1 MAQRLQIIK
10 RESSQEVRV
19 PDLSGGVNLR
29 VSPTSVPADQSRTLR
44 NFSLREPGALTVD
57 YFYTRFTTST
67 FGSGRA
73 QGGARIYLKNGV
85 TFTLVAEG
93 GNLKRPSDAGAP
105 GGNVLTGLHATND
118 IHFFNDR
125 DLVAVMDSSNVPK
138 KSTDGTTWTQL
149 GITAPAA
156 PVLAGVAG
164 GGLID
169 TNVYEVSYSYA
180 DDELVHESNATA
192 TAQHTIAAPNL
203 TIRVTVANSG
213 DPQVDRKNIY
223 VRNVT
228 AGESVRRKVGTTTGT
243 TFDIDGPD
251 SDWAQGAEA
260 PSNHDVP
267 PALSFGVVWKNR
279 AWARDATV
287 KNRLR
292 FTEIFQTQS
301 WASLFFV
308 DLPMEKGDEIAAVI
322 PQGDTLQVFGQNG
335 LFLVI
340 GQTSLDFEV
349 RPSLGVEAGA
359 VGPRAVD
366 AVESGIIHASR
377 RGVYL
382 WDGATDRLL
391 SFDIAPAWEDII
403 KRSTAADI
411 ARIAT
416 VYHGAR
422 KEVRIAVPRLY
433 PTGTYGEWILDL
445 DRSRTARREVWTS
458 TPRPVGGYIYWDGAE
473 TVTGSSERLFS
484 WHATEAHLYEE
495 VEGTSANGSDLVAE
509 YESSAFTLGFVV
521 ARWVAIYGEYKPTSG
536 LFAVEALVDGVSQGS
551 QTISLV
557 GAGTTYG
564 SATYGSFVYGG
575 KLRSMFVI
583 LLPLTAEG
591 RTLSIRA
598 RYTGQAPFQLYTYAI
613 EVVPEPLPRGII

>member
-1 MAQRLQIIK
+1 MSQRLQIIK

-19 PDLSGGVNLR
+19 PDLSGGVNIR
-29 VSPTSVPADQSRTLR
+29 VSPTSVPADQARTLR

-85 TFTLVAEG
+85 MFTLVAEG
-93 GNLKRPSDAGAP
+93 GNLKMPSDSGVP
-105 GGNVLTGLHATND
+105 GSNVFTGLDSTND

-125 DLVAVMDSSNVPK
+125 DLVAVMDSVNVPR
-138 KSTDGTTWTQL
+138 KSTNGTTWTRL
-149 GITAPAA
+149 GIAPPAA
-156 PVLAGVAG
+156 PTLAAVAG
-164 GGLID
+164 GALIVGN
-169 TNVYEVSYSYA
+169 TYEVSYSYQ
-180 DDELVHESNATA
+180 DDELTVESNATVSAQQA
-192 TAQHTIAAPNL
+192 TAGANL
-203 TIRVTVANSG
+203 TVRVTVVDSA
-213 DPQVDRKNIY
+213 DTQVDRKNIY

-228 AGESVRRKVGTTTGT
+228 TGESVRRKVGSTVGT
-243 TFDIDGPD
+243 TFDIVGPD
-251 SDWAQGAEA
+251 SSWAQGAEA

-279 AWARDATV
+279 AWARDAVV

-292 FTEIFQTQS
+292 FTEIFQVQS
-301 WASLFFV
+301 WSGLFFI
-308 DLPMEKGDEIAAVI
+308 DMPMEKGDEIAAIV
-322 PQGDTLQVFGQNG
+322 PQGDTLLIFGQSG
-335 LFLVI
+335 LFLII

-366 AVESGIIHASR
+366 AVESGVIHASR

-391 SFDIAPAWEDII
+391 SFDIAPAWEDAI
-403 KRSTAADI
+403 KRSITADI
-411 ARIAT
+411 QRIAV
-416 VYHGAR
+416 VYHGGR

-445 DRSRTARREVWTS
+445 DRSRTAKREAWTS

-473 TVTGSSERLFS
+473 TTTGNSERLFS

-495 VEGTSANGSDLVAE
+495 VTGTDANGSNLVAE
-509 YESSAFTLGFVV
+509 YESSAYTLGFVV
-521 ARWVAIYGEYKPTSG
+521 ARWIAIYGEYKPTAG
-536 LFAVEALVDGVSQGS
+536 LFAVEAIVDGVSQGS
-551 QTISLV
+551 QTIALV

-564 SATYGSFVYGG
+564 SPLYGSLTYGG
-575 KLRSMFVI
+575 KLRSMFSI

-591 RTLSIRA
+591 RTLSLRA
-598 RYTGQAPFQLYTYAI
+598 RFTGKAPFQLYTYAI
-613 EVVPEPLPRGII
+613 EVVAEPLPRGII